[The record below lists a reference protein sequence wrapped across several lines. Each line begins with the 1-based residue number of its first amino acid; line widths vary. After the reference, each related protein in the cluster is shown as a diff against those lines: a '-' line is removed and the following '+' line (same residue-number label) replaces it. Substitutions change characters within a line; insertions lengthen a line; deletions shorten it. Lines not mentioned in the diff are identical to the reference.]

1 MEEKFEREVLDRLIV
16 IETKM
21 DMLAQTTGKVED
33 AYNTAMKNKED
44 IDEMKERNK
53 WLWGTSIGA
62 VITGAIGIL
71 IAVIELSIF
80 SN

>member
-21 DMLAQTTGKVED
+21 DMLTQTTGKVEET
-33 AYNTAMKNKED
+33 YNVAMKNKED
-44 IDEMKERNK
+44 IAEIKERNK
-53 WLWGTSIGA
+53 WLWRTAVGA

-71 IAVIELSIF
+71 IAVIEISIF
-80 SN
+80 S

>member
-21 DMLAQTTGKVED
+21 DVLTQTTGKVEE
-33 AYNTAMKNKED
+33 AHITAMKNKED
-44 IDEMKERNK
+44 IEEIKERNK
-53 WLWGTSIGA
+53 WLWRTAIGA
-62 VITGAIGIL
+62 VITGAMGIL

>member
-21 DMLAQTTGKVED
+21 DVLTQTSGKVEE
-33 AYNTAMKNKED
+33 AYSTALKNKED
-44 IDEMKERNK
+44 IEEMKERNK
-53 WLWGTSIGA
+53 WLWRTAIGA

-80 SN
+80 KN